1 MNFTFIGCSFTVGEG
16 LPQEKSDVN
25 NYTNIIG
32 EKFNARI
39 KNLAEAG
46 NSNYNIF
53 MTGINEILFDC
64 PDVLFLQW
72 SGLQRHWLYPNLD
85 IIFPITPNAIA
96 PVKDINYLDTQF
108 SKKSLEKFVDQFLLL
123 NHDYQNILMLI
134 NYCKILETLAKD
146 KCRIVMINGLVPW
159 TKECMD
165 PSAVTNPYENFST
178 YTKNLLSTD
187 KLPDSDVAIFFN
199 KICNG
204 LAELDKSTWVNMF
217 NSMGKQ
223 ILDLGNDNSHPGP
236 KSHQLYANIII
247 KHLESNNGN

>member
-16 LPQEKSDVN
+16 LPQEKLDAN

-32 EKFNARI
+32 EKFNAQV
-39 KNLAEAG
+39 KNLAKSG

-53 MTGINEILFDC
+53 MTGVNEILFNC
-64 PDVLFLQW
+64 PDVVFLQW
-72 SGLQRHWLYPNLD
+72 SELQRHWVYPDLD
-85 IIFPITPNAIA
+85 TALLITANAKV
-96 PVKDINYLDTQF
+96 PVNYLDNQF
-108 SKKSLEKFVDQFLLL
+108 SKTFLKNFVDQFLLL

-146 KCRIVMINGLVPW
+146 KCRIVMINGLIPW
-159 TKECMD
+159 TKECID

-178 YTKNLLSTD
+178 YTKNLLSVD
-187 KLPDSDVAIFFN
+187 KLPDTDVTIFFN

-204 LAELDKSTWVNMF
+204 LMELDKNTWANMF
-217 NSMGKQ
+217 SPMMKHK
-223 ILDLGNDNSHPGP
+223 IDLGTDNLHPGP
-236 KSHQLYANIII
+236 NSHKQYADMII